1 MNLPK
6 DFADKMKNLLGNEYE
21 TFINSYN
28 EERNYGLRINTLKI
42 SIEHFLNINPFH
54 LRNIPWVEEGFYY
67 EAQDNPGKHPYHDAG
82 LYYIQEPSAMAV
94 ARYLNP
100 QPGEKIL
107 DLCSAPGGKSTF
119 IASMLKGKGLILS
132 NEINKGRAEILSENI
147 ERMGLKNGIVTN
159 ETPQR
164 LASRFDS
171 FFDKVLVDAPCSG
184 EGMFRKNPEAME
196 EWSIENVGISW
207 KRQIEILNCAKGML
221 REGGILVYSTCT
233 FSPEED
239 EQVIERFLNENKE
252 FSIEEVKVWDG
263 FSRGRKEWTLTGME
277 EIENAIRIW
286 PHKTGGEGHFI
297 AVLRKNSG
305 KSFKKVKFSK
315 SVDKDEI
322 KDFLSFQKEYLNKS
336 FDGNFTLWGDNLY
349 ITNEEID
356 LKGLKVLRPGLH
368 LGTLKKNR
376 FEPSHALALALGK
389 EDAKNTINLSATDEK
404 LISFLKGNTLDIE
417 TNHGWNL
424 ILVDGYSIGWGKASN
439 GVVKNHYPKGLR
451 WL

>member
-21 TFINSYN
+21 DFINSYK
-28 EERNYGLRINTLKI
+28 EERSYGLRINTLKI
-42 SIEHFLNINPFH
+42 SIENFLNINPFH

-67 EAQDNPGKHPYHDAG
+67 ESQGNPGKHPYHDAG

-100 QPGEKIL
+100 QSGEKIL
-107 DLCSAPGGKSTF
+107 DLCAAPGGKSTF
-119 IASMLKGKGLILS
+119 IASMLNEKGLILS

-147 ERMGLKNGIVTN
+147 ERMGIKNGIVTN

-196 EWSIENVGISW
+196 EWNIENIEISW
-207 KRQIEILNCAKGML
+207 KRQIEILNCAKEML

-252 FSIEEVKVWDG
+252 FSIEEVNVWDG

-277 EIENAIRIW
+277 KIENAIRIW
-286 PHKTGGEGHFI
+286 PHKTEGEGHFI

-305 KSFKKVKFSK
+305 KPSRKVRYRK
-315 SVDKDEI
+315 SANKDEI

-349 ITNEEID
+349 ITNEEVD
-356 LKGLKVLRPGLH
+356 LRGLKVLRPGLH

-376 FEPSHALALALGK
+376 FEPSHALALALNK

-417 TNHGWNL
+417 SNHGWNL
-424 ILVDGYSIGWGKASN
+424 ILVDGYSIGWGKTSN
-439 GVVKNHYPKGLR
+439 SIVKNHYPKGLR
-451 WL
+451 WV